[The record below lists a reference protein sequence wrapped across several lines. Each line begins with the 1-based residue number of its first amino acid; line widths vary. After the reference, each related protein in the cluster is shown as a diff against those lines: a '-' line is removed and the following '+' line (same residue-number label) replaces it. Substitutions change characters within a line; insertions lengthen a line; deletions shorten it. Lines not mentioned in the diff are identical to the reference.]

1 MTWNRATHDH
11 DVMAFEQRASLING
25 TGDGLSD
32 IATDSQKHLL
42 QDGGVQAGTSNSN
55 FIETSRIADAGFSK
69 FNAFS
74 CRKATTNHQPQT
86 TAISFK
92 MNGQLSESP
101 EPHGA
106 CFRFLWTKQATSK
119 SDDMDTAHGSGPP
132 RTCFHPIPQVGLHPW
147 NLTDY
152 VGGLKCPPPTRQ
164 GGKTM
169 ADDAKLS
176 ARRLRLKLALEDL
189 REMKGFGTELVTL
202 IIPPDRQISDARG
215 MLQNEH
221 GQAANIKSK
230 GTRKNVQGAIESAIS
245 TLSRFKTPGENGL
258 AIFVGSIIVGNN
270 KTRMVNV
277 VVDDPPQALIS
288 FRYRCDSRFELTQL
302 EEMLI
307 DKKSYAL
314 FVIDRAEAAY
324 GIATG
329 KRIHV
334 QEHLVSN
341 IMGKHRQG
349 GQSAQR
355 FERLIEE
362 AAHNF
367 FKRATEHANSYW
379 LPHLENIQAVIIG
392 GPGATK
398 DFVVKNEYFHHE
410 IAKKIAKTTF
420 DVGYSNESGV
430 RELVEN
436 AGALMGEIELDAE
449 RQVMNRFL
457 EELIRP
463 HPKATYGEK
472 MINDALQQGAV
483 ASLLI
488 SEGLRGSIIELM
500 CKKCNFGRD
509 NDWEVRLTRNQE
521 LPSCPNCEA
530 SGDSIK
536 ELASHSIIDSL
547 TQMAEASNTGVVYIS
562 TDTEEGSQL
571 MQGFGG
577 LAAILRYP
585 LM

>member
-1 MTWNRATHDH
+1 
-11 DVMAFEQRASLING
+11 
-25 TGDGLSD
+25 
-32 IATDSQKHLL
+32 
-42 QDGGVQAGTSNSN
+42 
-55 FIETSRIADAGFSK
+55 
-69 FNAFS
+69 
-74 CRKATTNHQPQT
+74 
-86 TAISFK
+86 
-92 MNGQLSESP
+92 
-101 EPHGA
+101 
-106 CFRFLWTKQATSK
+106 
-119 SDDMDTAHGSGPP
+119 
-132 RTCFHPIPQVGLHPW
+132 
-147 NLTDY
+147 
-152 VGGLKCPPPTRQ
+152 
-164 GGKTM
+164 M
-169 ADDAKLS
+169 ADDAKQS

-202 IIPPDRQISDARG
+202 IIPPDRQISDARS

-245 TLSRFKTPGENGL
+245 TLSRFKTPGEHGL
-258 AIFVGSIIVGNN
+258 AIFVGSIIIGNN
-270 KTRMVNV
+270 KSRMVNI
-277 VVDDPPQALIS
+277 VVDDPPQPLIS

-314 FVIDRAEAAY
+314 FVIDRSEAAY

-367 FKRATEHANSYW
+367 FKRATEHACSYW
-379 LPHLENIQAVIIG
+379 LPNLENIQAVVIG

-398 DFVVKNEYFHHE
+398 DYVVKNEYFHHE

-436 AGALMGEIELDAE
+436 AGQLMDQIELDAE
-449 RQVMNRFL
+449 RQIMNRFL
-457 EELIRP
+457 EELIRT
-463 HPKATYGEK
+463 HPKATYGNA
-472 MINDALQQGAV
+472 MINQALAQGAV
-483 ASLLI
+483 DTLLI
-488 SEGLRGSIIELM
+488 SEGLRGNMVTLA
-500 CKKCNFGRD
+500 CKKCGHGD
-509 NDWEVRLTRNQE
+509 DESWEVRLSNQDE
-521 LPSCPNCEA
+521 IPNCPACDAGGEA
-530 SGDSIK
+530 VK
-536 ELASHSIIDSL
+536 ELSSHSIIDSL
-547 TQMAEASNTGVVYIS
+547 SKMAQESNSEVVYIS
-562 TDTEEGSQL
+562 VDTEEGSQL
-571 MQGFGG
+571 MLGFGG

-585 LM
+585 MM

>member
-1 MTWNRATHDH
+1 
-11 DVMAFEQRASLING
+11 
-25 TGDGLSD
+25 
-32 IATDSQKHLL
+32 
-42 QDGGVQAGTSNSN
+42 
-55 FIETSRIADAGFSK
+55 
-69 FNAFS
+69 
-74 CRKATTNHQPQT
+74 
-86 TAISFK
+86 
-92 MNGQLSESP
+92 
-101 EPHGA
+101 
-106 CFRFLWTKQATSK
+106 
-119 SDDMDTAHGSGPP
+119 
-132 RTCFHPIPQVGLHPW
+132 
-147 NLTDY
+147 
-152 VGGLKCPPPTRQ
+152 
-164 GGKTM
+164 M

-176 ARRLRLKLALEDL
+176 ARRMRLKLALEDL

-202 IIPPDRQISDARG
+202 IIPPDRQVSDARS

-245 TLSRFKTPGENGL
+245 TLSRYKTPGEHGL
-258 AIFVGSIIVGNN
+258 AIFVGSIIIGNN
-270 KTRMVNV
+270 KSRMVNIV
-277 VVDDPPQALIS
+277 IEDPPQPLIS

-302 EEMLI
+302 EEMLV
-307 DKKSYAL
+307 DKKSYGL

-324 GIATG
+324 GIASG

-334 QEHLVSN
+334 QEYLVSN

-367 FKRATEHANSYW
+367 FKRATEHASSYW

-436 AGALMGEIELDAE
+436 AGQLMGEIELDAE

-457 EELIRP
+457 EELVRA
-463 HPKATYGEK
+463 HPKATYGEM
-472 MINDALQQGAV
+472 MIKQALANGAV
-483 ASLLI
+483 DTLLI
-488 SEGLRGSIIELM
+488 SEGLRGNIIKM
-500 CKKCNFGRD
+500 QCKKCSHGSET
-509 NDWEVRLTRNQE
+509 DWEARLTRQQE
-521 LPSCPNCEA
+521 LPSCPSCGA

-536 ELASHSIIDSL
+536 ELSSHSIIDSL
-547 TQMAEASNTGVVYIS
+547 TSLAEDGNSQVTYIS
-562 TDTEEGSQL
+562 VDTEEGSQL

-585 LM
+585 MM